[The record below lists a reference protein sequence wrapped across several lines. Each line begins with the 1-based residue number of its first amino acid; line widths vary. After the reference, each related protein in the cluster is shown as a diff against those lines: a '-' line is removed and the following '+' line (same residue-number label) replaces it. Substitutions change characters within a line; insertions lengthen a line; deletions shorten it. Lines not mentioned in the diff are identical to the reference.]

1 MAGFWEILMQ
11 KQAQQQTILAACDE
25 RILVVK
31 RDLIFQ
37 YDQPWHGLKPCDY
50 DWYLW
55 AIEHYGQFHSRIAM
69 ENDPRYKQIIPYLVF
84 MHDDNV
90 FVVER
95 TATASE
101 ARLASKLSIGI
112 GGHIRQE
119 DILGSTIFDWAHREF
134 NEEVTYNDP
143 FTFEPLGIVN
153 DDTNSVGQVHLGF
166 VFLVRGTTPH
176 ITVKSEFKHG
186 KLTPRTSITDTS
198 NFEPW
203 SQIVLDVLKQ

>member
-1 MAGFWEILMQ
+1 MQ
-11 KQAQQQTILAACDE
+11 KQAQQQTIMSLCDE
-25 RILVVK
+25 HILVVK

-37 YDQPWHGLKPCDY
+37 YDQPWHGLKQCDY

-69 ENDPRYKQIIPYLVF
+69 ENDPQYKQIIPYLVF
-84 MHDDNV
+84 THEDSV

-95 TATASE
+95 KATASE
-101 ARLASKLSIGI
+101 QRLASKLSVGI

-134 NEEVTYNDP
+134 NEEVSYHDS

-166 VFLVRGTTPH
+166 VFLVRGSTPN
-176 ITVKSEFKHG
+176 ITIKSELKHG
-186 KLTPRTSITDTS
+186 QLVPYASIADTS
-198 NFEPW
+198 RFEPW
-203 SQIVLDVLKQ
+203 SQMVLAALNKLDFNYK